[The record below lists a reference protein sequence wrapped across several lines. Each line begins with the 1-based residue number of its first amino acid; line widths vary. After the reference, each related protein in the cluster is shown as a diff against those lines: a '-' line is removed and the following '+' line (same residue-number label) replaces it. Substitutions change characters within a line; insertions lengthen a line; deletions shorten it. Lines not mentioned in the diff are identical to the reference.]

1 MGTEG
6 CRRTD
11 GARRARME
19 ENRRM
24 ILAGEIGATRTR
36 LAAFETQGNK
46 LQQVVEKIYMSQE
59 HSGLPEII
67 SDFIR
72 TEGIPVQSAC
82 FGVAGPVRAGR
93 SKISNLPWIID
104 SRELTRQLKLNSVGL
119 INDLEAYAYGI
130 DALES
135 KDFIAL
141 SEGSEDAEGNRA
153 VISARTGLGVAGL
166 YWDGFRHHPFACE
179 GGHTDFAPRNELEMD
194 LLRYLRGKFGH
205 VSYERIVSG
214 PGLVNVFH
222 FLRDT
227 GRGREP
233 QWLIDE
239 MSQSDPAAAISRS
252 GVQGKCPLCE
262 QAVDLF
268 VSIYGAEA
276 GNLALKLLATGGIYV
291 GGGIAPRILEKLQA
305 GPFLEA
311 LDAKGRFSE
320 LLSRIPVHVILNDR
334 TALLGAARLARGEE
348 PGLHHS

>member
-135 KDFIAL
+135 KDFIPL
-141 SEGSEDAEGNRA
+141 SEGSQDAEGNRA
-153 VISARTGLGVAGL
+153 VISAKTGLGVAGL
-166 YWDGFRHHPFACE
+166 FWDGFRHHPFSCE
-179 GGHTDFAPRNELEMD
+179 GGHADFAPRNELQME
-194 LLRYLRGKFGH
+194 LLAYLLKKFGR
-205 VSYERIVSG
+205 VSAERILSG
-214 PGLVNVFH
+214 PGIKNIYD
-222 FLRDT
+222 FLRDSHKAE
-227 GRGREP
+227 EP
-233 QWLIDE
+233 ASLHHQMAGAPDAPALI
-239 MSQSDPAAAISRS
+239 SQLAA
-252 GVQGKCPLCE
+252 QGSTPICE
-262 QAVDLF
+262 QTMSLF
-268 VSIYGAEA
+268 VSVFGAET
-276 GNLALKLLATGGIYV
+276 GNCALHYM
-291 GGGIAPRILEKLQA
+291 
-305 GPFLEA
+305 
-311 LDAKGRFSE
+311 
-320 LLSRIPVHVILNDR
+320 
-334 TALLGAARLARGEE
+334 
-348 PGLHHS
+348 